1 VGSANQKEPVAS
13 AANTSDDAEE
23 RHSKVNPNM
32 PPPILVRESMPPV
45 KMLTR
50 TIAALGHRAGCVDDA
65 KRQAAAAFIIRLVL
79 TLNIPGVPTDSD
91 RSCLSVADVSVFIR
105 GGTVPGCLKF
115 RVRTH
120 LRKFVACD
128 LGQTLLLCLTQL
140 KRTIPIRARI
150 LDARIIQPW
159 HNHVVETI
167 SSAGCEIRMKPE
179 SVVAGRLAHS

>member
-1 VGSANQKEPVAS
+1 
-13 AANTSDDAEE
+13 
-23 RHSKVNPNM
+23 M
-32 PPPILVRESMPPV
+32 PPPILLHESMPPV
-45 KMLTR
+45 QMLTR

-65 KRQAAAAFIIRLVL
+65 KRHAAAAFILRLAVL

-91 RSCLSVADVSVFIR
+91 RSCLSVTDVSVFIR
-105 GGTVPGCLKF
+105 GGTVPACLKF

-150 LDARIIQPW
+150 LDATIIEPW
-159 HNHVVETI
+159 HNRVVKTI
-167 SSAGCEIRMKPE
+167 SSAGCEIKMKPE
-179 SVVAGRLAHS
+179 RVVAGRLAHS